1 MCSFN
6 YNTIWLNRDLIIWL
20 SLILLHYKFEL
31 ITQQPILNTYSARVF
46 YYLYTLHWNLKLCQ
60 EYLTLTLTE
69 HRISRS
75 IGRTFS
81 HTILSSRKSLT
92 CVLSL
97 YDYNSGCACHIR
109 IYAANS
115 LQLCTL
121 IYNNYQKI
129 LGLS

>member
-20 SLILLHYKFEL
+20 SLILLHC
-31 ITQQPILNTYSARVF
+31 LNWLLNNLSLTRTRVF